1 MTSGPT
7 GYAVIDV
14 ETTGPRP
21 SWHDRI
27 VEVGVVLLDPR
38 GLVTGEW
45 STLVNPERDLGPQ
58 RIRGLT
64 AAGVR
69 HAPTFKEIAGSLA
82 GLLRGRVP
90 VAQSVSEKI
99 VHVRCGSV
107 TTSSRAVKVS
117 RCSRSTTPQT

>member
-1 MTSGPT
+1 M
-7 GYAVIDV
+7 
-14 ETTGPRP
+14 ETTGLRP

-64 AAGVR
+64 ASRRPPRADLQGDRRESRRRSCGSSVGPNLWCAAA
-69 HAPTFKEIAGSLA
+69 APTRNWSSWASAGSA
-82 GLLRGRVP
+82 
-90 VAQSVSEKI
+90 A
-99 VHVRCGSV
+99 RCAP
-107 TTSSRAVKVS
+107 R
-117 RCSRSTTPQT
+117 